1 MIRRPR
7 SSTRTDTLFPD
18 AMLFRSAWPDRA
30 FRRLQANGEALDGA
44 RDLIER
50 NPAPFEEGRSRR
62 FFGGLF
68 SIRVI
73 PGDGTIGRACRG
85 RCRDDAFD
93 GVRHEPP
100 TYAPTPALDI
110 GRASG
115 REWVFTY
122 VLIWVVAF

>member
-1 MIRRPR
+1 MR
-7 SSTRTDTLFPD
+7 SSDWSSDVCSSDLI
-18 AMLFRSAWPDRA
+18 AWLDRA

-50 NPAPFEEGRSRR
+50 NPAPFEEGRCRR

-85 RCRDDAFD
+85 RCRADAFD
-93 GVRHEPP
+93 RSEEHTSELQSLMRIS
-100 TYAPTPALDI
+100 YA
-110 GRASG
+110 
-115 REWVFTY
+115 VFCLKKKKSTKTHNKN
-122 VLIWVVAF
+122 